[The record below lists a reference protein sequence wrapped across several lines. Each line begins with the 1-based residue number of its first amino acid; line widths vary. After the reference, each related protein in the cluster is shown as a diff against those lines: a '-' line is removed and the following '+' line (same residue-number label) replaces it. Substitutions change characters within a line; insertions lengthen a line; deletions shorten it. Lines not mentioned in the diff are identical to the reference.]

1 MKTIMYETKGRE
13 SVTPCPNGVETF
25 AGDVARVNSYCCRM
39 QCTCY
44 AGSEG
49 HRRIKCRHEAV
60 AKKIQRKGGR
70 R

>member
-1 MKTIMYETKGRE
+1 MKTIMYENKGRE

-44 AGSEG
+44 AGEEG
-49 HRRIKCRHEAV
+49 RRRIKCRHEV
-60 AKKIQRKGGR
+60 VKSNKRKGGR
-70 R
+70 K